1 MTGGSDNISRCIR
14 LRRPATLSVMDEP
27 HVPDVPAAK
36 LAEVQ
41 WRWEA
46 LCRDNPRYFDGRVY
60 HVLGVH
66 RNGYG
71 GAVIHVAD
79 CAYRYVAVQNDG
91 FDLGVRHLG
100 VKGITIR
107 DGKVLLG
114 RRAMTVASYRGL
126 WEFAPAG
133 VVEPP
138 RHPAAVVAAELAE
151 ETGLK
156 IVGEPTPIAVLYDE
170 TVRCWEIIFRLT
182 AENAGS
188 TGDRV
193 TDEYDEIVWC
203 EPSGLPPDL
212 SPIARRMIPLL

>member
-1 MTGGSDNISRCIR
+1 
-14 LRRPATLSVMDEP
+14 MDEP

-36 LAEVQ
+36 LAEVA

-46 LCRDNPRYFDGRVY
+46 LCRDYPHYFDGRIY

-79 CAYRYVAVQNDG
+79 CAYRYAAVQNEDL
-91 FDLGVRHLG
+91 DLGVRHLG
-100 VKGITIR
+100 VKGITLR

-114 RRAMTVASYRGL
+114 RRSMTVGFCRGL

-138 RHPAAVVAAELAE
+138 RQPAEVIVAELAE
-151 ETGLK
+151 ETGLNA
-156 IVGEPTPIAVLYDE
+156 VGEPTPIAVLYDNV
-170 TVRCWEIIFRLT
+170 VRCWEIVFRL
-182 AENAGS
+182 AAGNAGPA
-188 TGDRV
+188 GAEV
-193 TDEYDEIVWC
+193 TDEYDETMWRA
-203 EPSGLPPDL
+203 PRDLPGDL
-212 SPIARRMIPLL
+212 SPIARQMIALL